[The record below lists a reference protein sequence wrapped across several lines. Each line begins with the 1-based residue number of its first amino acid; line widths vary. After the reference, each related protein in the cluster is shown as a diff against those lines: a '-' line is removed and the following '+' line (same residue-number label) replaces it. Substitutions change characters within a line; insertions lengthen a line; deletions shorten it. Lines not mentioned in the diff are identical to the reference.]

1 MDRMERVDILEEKL
15 EEYLGKEELLL
26 AMQKALNYDTK
37 EDIYNYIARMYN
49 IDNN

>member
-1 MDRMERVDILEEKL
+1 MDRRKKVDSLEEKL

-37 EDIYNYIARMYN
+37 EDIYNYIARMYD

>member
-1 MDRMERVDILEEKL
+1 MNRRERVDNLEGKL

-37 EDIYNYIARMYN
+37 EDIYDYIAKMYD